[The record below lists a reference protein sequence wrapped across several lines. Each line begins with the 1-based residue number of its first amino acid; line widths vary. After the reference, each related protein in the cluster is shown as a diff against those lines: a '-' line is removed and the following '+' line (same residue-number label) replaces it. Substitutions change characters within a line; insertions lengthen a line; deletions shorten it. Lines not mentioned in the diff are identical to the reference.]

1 MKHHYTA
8 YFCGCLTTTK
18 EVNAE
23 HLSQA
28 GWKQEKDTEI
38 AFFKTRHIF
47 YEEFLNFCVAQK
59 PEEGCVAWR
68 YEMKEEGRVGSC
80 KNVLEQYVFYQ
91 VPALHCYI
99 LPFDIVIF
107 AIEVT
112 AVEDE
117 LDNFTSIAFHL
128 RLMELPPKVEEVVR
142 NLYQVITGKQSP
154 ADLSEALAY
163 GYKLKV
169 FQVIDSEVEWDSETS
184 NERRRKLFSLGT
196 MQSSLSPISSHFQN
210 GYENDIL
217 AEHVVSVFNNWDA
230 LALLDSF
237 TLRFMKCQD
246 YQQRDWKYAYFRMIY
261 IQSLFQKF
269 YLQSLNQRFRSM
281 VEHRGNYR
289 LDALLAEFEHYER
302 ICQFPKIS
310 YTFLPLI
317 IDNAIDAS
325 LEIKEER
332 ELLSNYIKG
341 EEKRHESENEHRIN
355 RLLVVIS
362 GLTMFSAIW
371 DLTCLIDQIFPF
383 DRFLSS
389 TRRGYAIISFCLLFV
404 IVLLLIACFGLMRKR
419 QRGRRD

>member
-1 MKHHYTA
+1 MTHRYTS

-18 EVNAE
+18 EVSTE
-23 HLSQA
+23 LLSQA
-28 GWKQEKDTEI
+28 GWEQEKNTAYDYY
-38 AFFKTRHIF
+38 KTRHTY
-47 YEEFLNFCVAQK
+47 YEEFLNFCAAQK

-68 YEMKEEGRVGSC
+68 YEMKEEDRVGSC

-91 VPALHCYI
+91 VPALHCYV

-128 RLMELPPKVEEVVR
+128 RLMELPLKVEEVIR
-142 NLYQVITGKQSP
+142 NLYHVITGKKAP
-154 ADLSEALAY
+154 TALSEMLSY

-184 NERRRKLFSLGT
+184 DERRRKLFSLGT
-196 MQSSLSPISSHFQN
+196 MQSSLSPVSSHFQN
-210 GYENDIL
+210 GYEDDIL

-237 TLRFMKCQD
+237 TMRFMKCQD
-246 YQQRDWKYAYFRMIY
+246 YQLYDWKNAYFRMIF
-261 IQSLFQKF
+261 IQSLFQKY
-269 YLQSLNQRFRSM
+269 YLQSLNQRFRAM
-281 VEHRGNYR
+281 VEHRGNYK
-289 LDALLAEFEHYER
+289 LDELLAEFEHYER
-302 ICQFPKIS
+302 ICQFNKIS

-332 ELLSNYIKG
+332 DLLSDYIKG
-341 EEKRHESENEHRIN
+341 EEKRHESENERRIN
-355 RLLVVIS
+355 RLLVAIS

-371 DLTCLIDQIFPF
+371 DLTCLIDQVFPF
-383 DRFLSS
+383 DRFLYS
-389 TRRGYAIISFCLLFV
+389 TRRGYAVISFALFFV
-404 IVLLLIACFGLMRKR
+404 IALLLIACIWKMRKR